1 MGLFSKDKV
10 SIPKINTLEVAR
22 EGGQAA
28 EALAPTVSNL
38 PQQVKVLSQHSEP
51 LAGWLLR
58 FRLSGRR

>member
-38 PQQVKVLSQHSEP
+38 FKSGPQRVKVLNQHFKL
-51 LAGWLLR
+51 LA
-58 FRLSGRR
+58 S

>member
-38 PQQVKVLSQHSEP
+38 KVLNQHFKL
-51 LAGWLLR
+51 LA
-58 FRLSGRR
+58 S